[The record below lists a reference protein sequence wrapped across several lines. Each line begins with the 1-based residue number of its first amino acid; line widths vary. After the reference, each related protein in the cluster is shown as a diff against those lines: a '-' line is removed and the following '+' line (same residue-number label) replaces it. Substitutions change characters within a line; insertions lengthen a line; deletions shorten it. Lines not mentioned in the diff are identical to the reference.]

1 MSVDLYILMA
11 HATIERCAKTAEKYI
26 GIGAERDNIMARTIA
41 AAIRK
46 LKDDKQPDPN
56 LIYPGKDRDFVFPEE

>member
-1 MSVDLYILMA
+1 MA
-11 HATIERCAKTAEKYI
+11 TTFFEEKNQIIEYCAQVAEKD
-26 GIGAERDNIMARTIA
+26 GWHKA
-41 AAIRK
+41 ADAIRR